1 MLLKL
6 SSALTLSVPMTLEM
20 PSRMTLTEE
29 SGSIHRISE
38 VLSRSS
44 VSLRYERLRLM
55 SVPPEVRK
63 SSLREAE
70 CEVLR

>member
-1 MLLKL
+1 
-6 SSALTLSVPMTLEM
+6 M
-20 PSRMTLTEE
+20 PSRMRLTEE
-29 SGSIHRISE
+29 SGSIHRVSE

-44 VSLRYERLRLM
+44 VSLRYERLRFM

-70 CEVLR
+70 YEVLR